1 MRLLK
6 SILFDRYKL
15 RLLKVPKKE
24 MIGDEKMDKKIYRRK
39 DSLSELWSSKC
50 Y

>member
-6 SILFDRYKL
+6 SIPLDRYKL

-24 MIGDEKMDKKIYRRK
+24 MIEDEKMDKKIYKRK
-39 DSLSELWSSKC
+39 DLLSELWSSKC